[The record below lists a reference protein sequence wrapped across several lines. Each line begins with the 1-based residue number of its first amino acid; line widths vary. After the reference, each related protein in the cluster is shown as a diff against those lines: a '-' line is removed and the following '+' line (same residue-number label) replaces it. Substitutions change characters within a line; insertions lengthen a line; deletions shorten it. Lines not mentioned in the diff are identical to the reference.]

1 MQKVLLPPMS
11 VAITIISTYSTYL
24 QMDGQ
29 AELAC
34 GWLPAAAATC

>member
-1 MQKVLLPPMS
+1 MQKELLPPMS